1 MIFGANGAFSDSLFA
16 EEKGRIRTYLAAYS
30 ELFYI
35 TKHSLIR
42 VVSDVKLVSYQL
54 AVYSAII
61 CSRSEKL
68 RGLAL
73 DSALDFSPR
82 ELPRE
87 TVKQLKCRQGTTRGA
102 LNSSLIFITRRG

>member
-1 MIFGANGAFSDSLFA
+1 MEPFQTRSLPKKK
-16 EEKGRIRTYLAAYS
+16 EEYVRTWLHTNIYI
-30 ELFYI
+30 YI

-54 AVYSAII
+54 AVSSAII

-87 TVKQLKCRQGTTRGA
+87 TIKQLKCRQRTTRGA
-102 LNSSLIFITRRG
+102 LNS